1 MELVNKNWEALYR
14 SAMLEHDRT
23 EFLPKAVAAEQ
34 AITENLH
41 QFAASTDESEEK
53 RVLTEALNN
62 LRVLLLQEAAI
73 DPAAFAP
80 PR

>member
-53 RVLTEALNN
+53 RVLTEALTN